1 MADNQTPIKKVK
13 VKAHSA
19 NTNNEQTEHNDS
31 LQGDA
36 LYQYLVEIY
45 KKWSSSGILALA
57 ITCAFIVVL
66 YALLGTIGNFVAVLL
81 ILIAMCISVIPFYK
95 YSKLLRNY
103 GINSLND
110 KTAYAQIEKA
120 AFGEVTGI
128 SEELYKPAPKPMP
141 SARGTLLHIDGLG
154 LPDGAKC
161 KVDFQNGTLTVDAL
175 SQTITLA
182 GEKIVGAEIVK
193 KKDITKQAVS
203 NAGGAIA
210 GAMWFGALGA
220 IVGGASHKKTV
231 KQVHRFLVISYLA
244 DDGVKHI
251 VFGAN
256 DGTFSADRT
265 AAIRNAIAKYAK
277 GRHVE
282 IEL

>member
-1 MADNQTPIKKVK
+1 MADNQTPIKKVS

-19 NTNNEQTEHNDS
+19 NNNNEQAEHSDS

-36 LYQYLVEIY
+36 LYQYLVETY
-45 KKWSSSGILALA
+45 KKWSSAGILALA

-95 YSKLLRNY
+95 YSKLLRDY

-161 KVDFQNGTLTVDAL
+161 KVDFQNGTLTVEAL

-182 GEKIVGAEIVK
+182 GEKIVSAEIVK

-231 KQVHRFLVISYLA
+231 KQVHHFLVISYLA
-244 DDGVKHI
+244 DDGVKYI

-256 DGTFSADRT
+256 NGTFSADKT
-265 AAIRNAIAKYAK
+265 DAIRNAIAKYAK

>member
-1 MADNQTPIKKVK
+1 MADNQTPIKKVT

-19 NTNNEQTEHNDS
+19 NDNQEYVEQSDP
-31 LQGDA
+31 LQGNA
-36 LYQYLVEIY
+36 LYQYLVDTY
-45 KKWSSSGILALA
+45 KKWSSAGLFVLGIGCAL
-57 ITCAFIVVL
+57 FIVL
-66 YALLGTIGNFVAVLL
+66 FALLGNRLDFIAFLIIIVGTGLSAVP
-81 ILIAMCISVIPFYK
+81 ARK
-95 YSKLLRNY
+95 YFKILRNY
-103 GINSLND
+103 GINSLNE
-110 KTAYAQIEKA
+110 KNAYAQIEKA

-128 SEELYKPAPKPMP
+128 SEELFKPAPKPMP

-161 KVDFQNGTLTVDAL
+161 KVGFQNGTLTVDAL

-244 DDGVKHI
+244 ENGVKHI

-265 AAIRNAIAKYAK
+265 DAIRNAIAKYTK

>member
-1 MADNQTPIKKVK
+1 MADNQTPIKKVS

-19 NTNNEQTEHNDS
+19 NNNNEQAEHSDS

-36 LYQYLVEIY
+36 LYQYLVETY
-45 KKWSSSGILALA
+45 KKWSSAGILALA

-95 YSKLLRNY
+95 YSKLLRDY

-161 KVDFQNGTLTVDAL
+161 KVDFQNGTLTVEAL

-182 GEKIVGAEIVK
+182 GEKIVSAEIVK

-244 DDGVKHI
+244 DDGVKYI

-256 DGTFSADRT
+256 NGTFSADKT
-265 AAIRNAIAKYAK
+265 DAIRNAIAKYAK